1 MTKMFDPGYTPYD
14 LLEKLAEHQK
24 AINKNHEQIIQG
36 MMQQRDALNQVI
48 EQLNQNTEMINSLN
62 LQIQGLHD
70 RIILLEMVRQYE
82 DSNKNE
88 QH

>member
-1 MTKMFDPGYTPYD
+1 MTKMFEPGNTPYD
-14 LLEKLAEHQK
+14 LLERLAEHQK
-24 AINKNHEQIIQG
+24 IITKSHEQMVFAIE
-36 MMQQRDALNQVI
+36 QQRDALNQVI
-48 EQLNQNTEMINSLN
+48 VQLNQNTEMINSLN

>member
-1 MTKMFDPGYTPYD
+1 
-14 LLEKLAEHQK
+14 
-24 AINKNHEQIIQG
+24 
-36 MMQQRDALNQVI
+36 
-48 EQLNQNTEMINSLN
+48 MINSLN